1 MLRHVGV
8 VTAFAESDDGSV
20 IVRVSAPGVVGRDVT
35 ALSASIRAGLP
46 VPWLGS
52 VVRLEMAD
60 STRSGIRSAEVTL
73 QRPHLH
79 LCLIGWLASEVAR
92 LPRLSSSSAMTAGP
106 RATSAGR
113 RSRSGGSCSCVG

>member
-8 VTAFAESDDGSV
+8 VTAFGESDDGSV
-20 IVRVSAPGVVGRDVT
+20 IVRVSAPEVVGRDVT

-73 QRPHLH
+73 QRPH
-79 LCLIGWLASEVAR
+79 
-92 LPRLSSSSAMTAGP
+92 
-106 RATSAGR
+106 RATCA
-113 RSRSGGSCSCVG
+113 